1 MSYQSPFS
9 TRYASNEMRA
19 IWSEKARRILWRR
32 VWIAVAEA
40 QAAAGLVTPEQIED
54 LKSQAT
60 NIDLGRAHEI
70 ESEIGHDLVA
80 ELRTFAEQCP
90 QGGPI
95 LHWGMTSA
103 DVKDNADIL
112 RQHTALT
119 LLLRGMRKL
128 LLRFADQMHEF
139 SDLPVMGYTHL
150 QPAEPTTLG
159 FRLAVYAQDLAAHF
173 ENLARLRKVLK
184 GKGIRGSVG
193 TAATFTEMLQET
205 EHSADLLEQQA
216 MDKLGISFF
225 PISGQTYP
233 RIQDYMLL
241 SYLAALAA
249 SLHKFALDLRFLQS
263 RGINTME
270 EPFAKMQVGSSAMP
284 FKRNP
289 IRAEKICSLARGVQA
304 NATVAWQNA
313 ANSILENT
321 LDDSANRRRILPEA
335 FLACDEMLLE
345 SFVIVDGLVVD
356 EEGIREILDT
366 YGGFSATERLLNALV
381 QAGADRQKMHER
393 LRKQSMKA
401 WKAVR
406 KQKTNPLVEIL
417 SSDTKLL
424 KYLQPTRIRE
434 LMEIRS
440 YLGFAPQ
447 RARDYAS
454 QIRETYSTSENS
466 IE

>member
-9 TRYASNEMRA
+9 TRYASDEMRA
-19 IWSEKARRILWRR
+19 IWSEKALRILWRR

-40 QAAAGLVTPEQIED
+40 QSSAGLVTPEQVED
-54 LKSQAT
+54 LKSQAA

-70 ESEIGHDLVA
+70 EAEIGHDLVA
-80 ELRTFAEQCP
+80 ELQTFAEQCP
-90 QGGPI
+90 QGGSI

-128 LLRFADQMHEF
+128 LLRFADQIHEY

-173 ENLARLRKVLK
+173 ENLARLRNTLK

-193 TAATFTEMLQET
+193 TAATFKEMLQGT
-205 EHSADLLEQQA
+205 DLSADLLEQQA
-216 MDKLGISFF
+216 MAALGIPFF

-233 RIQDYMLL
+233 RIQDYMLM
-241 SYLAALAA
+241 SHLAALAA

-263 RGINTME
+263 RGINTMA
-270 EPFAKMQVGSSAMP
+270 EPFEKTQVGSSAMP
-284 FKRNP
+284 FKQNP

-321 LDDSANRRRILPEA
+321 LDDSANRRTILPEA
-335 FLACDEMLLE
+335 FMACDEMLLE
-345 SFVIVDGLVVD
+345 SYVIVDGLVVD
-356 EEGIREILDT
+356 KEGIKDILDT

-406 KQKTNPLVEIL
+406 KKKTNPLVETL

-434 LMEIRS
+434 LMEIRA
-440 YLGFAPQ
+440 YLGFAPK

-454 QIRETYSTSENS
+454 QIQATYSTSKNS
-466 IE
+466 KE